1 METGLQ
7 ACIYLS
13 DLPGRLLQLRPDV
26 LLVLRQASPAGHG
39 GRPGKGLALP
49 EEHVQPHPVLPG
61 GRCALP
67 GSCRRTWTSCTL
79 PASVRVSD
87 AHTQIGQV

>member
-1 METGLQ
+1 METGQ
-7 ACIYLS
+7 TCICLS

-39 GRPGKGLALP
+39 GRPSEGLALP

-61 GRCALP
+61 RRRALP
-67 GSCRRTWTSCTL
+67 GSCRGTWTSYTL
-79 PASVRVSD
+79 PASVRVSH